1 VYFRLTLTNLIV
13 LIYKDYKKN
22 KIVSFPLTTL
32 IALISYF
39 LSRAVLKSSKQ
50 VYAGLFLALLTI
62 IGFMG
67 YTKGITILG
76 LHVSATSF
84 SIVILIVTFFE
95 TTLLERH
102 ITKIKKGEIGSNVKS
117 VEREYNEIF
126 LLIGFGLGG
135 IVLSLISGLMVL
147 GELDLELIFKIVFT
161 VFALIIYVL
170 TFLGVKYANLKV
182 RYAVRG
188 TILSFAMVLLAYFG
202 NSIILINYL

>member
-1 VYFRLTLTNLIV
+1 MTNLIV

-135 IVLSLISGLMVL
+135 IVLSLVSGLMVL
-147 GELDLELIFKIVFT
+147 GELNLELIFKIVFT